1 MTSRKKLRP
10 RKYDASTVAE
20 LAGRGHGA
28 PQIADFLGIHHVSTV
43 RQIAKREGIEI
54 ARAKPTIQTIREQ
67 IQDMSE
73 REAREHLLFIL
84 EEMLGSDNEIADL
97 INRFGIEPSTAKVYA
112 ALRRASPRSL
122 SKDQL
127 GAAMAYKAGEISTHS
142 SVAVAIT
149 KLRRVLPDNES
160 IITIR
165 GIGYRWEEASAPV
178 IH

>member
-1 MTSRKKLRP
+1 MTSCNTTRL
-10 RKYDASTVAE
+10 RKYDASAVAE

-28 PQIADFLGIHHVSTV
+28 PQIADFLGIYHVATV

-84 EEMLGSDNEIADL
+84 EEMLGSGSEIADL
-97 INRFGIEPSTAKVYA
+97 MHRFGIEPSTAKVYA

-127 GAAMAYKAGEISTHS
+127 GAAMAHKAGQPCSCS
-142 SVAVAIT
+142 SVTVAIT
-149 KLRRVLPDNES
+149 KLRRVLPEGER
-160 IITIR
+160 ITTLW
-165 GIGYRWEEASAPV
+165 GIGYRWEEASR
-178 IH
+178 